1 MKRGMILMITV
12 SRRACPWRVLL
23 WKKQLMVGKHEN
35 ERELLVEH
43 SLGRN
48 LIDDP
53 QKTFP
58 GISVLFSFEM
68 FVSGRKRSAENKIR
82 RCVVSPL
89 PRSLFIAD
97 HQIYHS
103 FSFWWQSK
111 QIYHLCHQNPI
122 CLNSLSLEGFTES
135 VERFQFT
142 EWRSI
147 GYILGYSRS
156 PNSLGDFSKS
166 TSLELILP
174 SWFNI

>member
-58 GISVLFSFEM
+58 GISVLFSFKM
-68 FVSGRKRSAENKIR
+68 FVSERKRSAENKIR
-82 RCVVSPL
+82 RCLVSPL

-122 CLNSLSLEGFTES
+122 CLNTLSLEGFTES

-156 PNSLGDFSKS
+156 PNCLGDFSKS
-166 TSLELILP
+166 TS
-174 SWFNI
+174 

>member
-58 GISVLFSFEM
+58 GISVLFSLKM
-68 FVSGRKRSAENKIR
+68 FVREKGQLKIR
-82 RCVVSPL
+82 
-89 PRSLFIAD
+89 
-97 HQIYHS
+97 
-103 FSFWWQSK
+103 
-111 QIYHLCHQNPI
+111 
-122 CLNSLSLEGFTES
+122 
-135 VERFQFT
+135 
-142 EWRSI
+142 
-147 GYILGYSRS
+147 
-156 PNSLGDFSKS
+156 
-166 TSLELILP
+166 
-174 SWFNI
+174 

>member
-1 MKRGMILMITV
+1 MITV

-48 LIDDP
+48 LIDDS

-58 GISVLFSFEM
+58 GISVLFSFKM
-68 FVSGRKRSAENKIR
+68 FVSERKRSAENKIR
-82 RCVVSPL
+82 RCLVSPL
-89 PRSLFIAD
+89 PRSLFIAG

-111 QIYHLCHQNPI
+111 QIYHLCYQNPI
-122 CLNSLSLEGFTES
+122 CLNTLSLEGFTES

-156 PNSLGDFSKS
+156 PNCLGDFSKS

-174 SWFNI
+174 S

>member
-1 MKRGMILMITV
+1 M
-12 SRRACPWRVLL
+12 LL

-43 SLGRN
+43 SLGQN

-58 GISVLFSFEM
+58 VISVLFSFKM
-68 FVSGRKRSAENKIR
+68 FVSERKRSAEDKIR
-82 RCVVSPL
+82 RCLVSPL

-122 CLNSLSLEGFTES
+122 CLNTTLSHSL
-135 VERFQFT
+135 
-142 EWRSI
+142 WRVLLSQLNVFNLQS
-147 GYILGYSRS
+147 GEVLA
-156 PNSLGDFSKS
+156 
-166 TSLELILP
+166 TS
-174 SWFNI
+174 

>member
-1 MKRGMILMITV
+1 M
-12 SRRACPWRVLL
+12 LL

-43 SLGRN
+43 SLGQN
-48 LIDDP
+48 LIDNP

-58 GISVLFSFEM
+58 GISVLFSFKM
-68 FVSGRKRSAENKIR
+68 FVSERKRSAEDKIR
-82 RCVVSPL
+82 RCLVSPL

-122 CLNSLSLEGFTES
+122 CLNTTLSHSL
-135 VERFQFT
+135 
-142 EWRSI
+142 WRVLLSQ
-147 GYILGYSRS
+147 L
-156 PNSLGDFSKS
+156 NV
-166 TSLELILP
+166 
-174 SWFNI
+174 FNLQSGEVLATF

>member
-1 MKRGMILMITV
+1 M
-12 SRRACPWRVLL
+12 LL

-58 GISVLFSFEM
+58 GISVLFSFKM
-68 FVSGRKRSAENKIR
+68 FVSERKRSAENKIR
-82 RCVVSPL
+82 RCLVSPL

-122 CLNSLSLEGFTES
+122 RLNTTLSYSL
-135 VERFQFT
+135 
-142 EWRSI
+142 WRVLLSQLNVFNLQS
-147 GYILGYSRS
+147 GEVLA
-156 PNSLGDFSKS
+156 
-166 TSLELILP
+166 TS
-174 SWFNI
+174 

>member
-58 GISVLFSFEM
+58 GISVLFSFKM
-68 FVSGRKRSAENKIR
+68 FVSERKRSAEDKIR
-82 RCVVSPL
+82 RCLVSPL

-122 CLNSLSLEGFTES
+122 CLNTLSLEGFTES

-147 GYILGYSRS
+147 GYILGFSRS
-156 PNSLGDFSKS
+156 PNCLGDFSKS
-166 TSLELILP
+166 T
-174 SWFNI
+174 F

>member
-1 MKRGMILMITV
+1 M
-12 SRRACPWRVLL
+12 LL
-23 WKKQLMVGKHEN
+23 RKKQLMVGKHEN

-53 QKTFP
+53 QKHFLE
-58 GISVLFSFEM
+58 SVFSSHLRCLKVRE
-68 FVSGRKRSAENKIR
+68 KRSAENKIR
-82 RCVVSPL
+82 RCLVSPL

-122 CLNSLSLEGFTES
+122 RLNTTLSYSL
-135 VERFQFT
+135 
-142 EWRSI
+142 WRVLLSQ
-147 GYILGYSRS
+147 L
-156 PNSLGDFSKS
+156 NV
-166 TSLELILP
+166 
-174 SWFNI
+174 FNLQSGEVLATF

>member
-1 MKRGMILMITV
+1 M
-12 SRRACPWRVLL
+12 LL

-43 SLGRN
+43 SLGQN

-58 GISVLFSFEM
+58 VISVLFSFKM
-68 FVSGRKRSAENKIR
+68 FVSERKRSAEDKIR
-82 RCVVSPL
+82 RCLVSPL

-122 CLNSLSLEGFTES
+122 CLNTTLSHSL
-135 VERFQFT
+135 
-142 EWRSI
+142 WRVLLSQ
-147 GYILGYSRS
+147 L
-156 PNSLGDFSKS
+156 NV
-166 TSLELILP
+166 
-174 SWFNI
+174 FNLQSGEVLATF

>member
-1 MKRGMILMITV
+1 MITV

-53 QKTFP
+53 QKHFLE
-58 GISVLFSFEM
+58 SVFSSHLRCLKVREK
-68 FVSGRKRSAENKIR
+68 GHENKIR
-82 RCVVSPL
+82 RCLVSPL
-89 PRSLFIAD
+89 PRSLFIAG

-111 QIYHLCHQNPI
+111 QIYLLCYQNPI
-122 CLNSLSLEGFTES
+122 CLNTLSLEGFTES

-147 GYILGYSRS
+147 GYILGFSRS
-156 PNSLGDFSKS
+156 PNCLGDFSKS

>member
-1 MKRGMILMITV
+1 M
-12 SRRACPWRVLL
+12 LL

-43 SLGRN
+43 SLGQN
-48 LIDDP
+48 LIDNP

-58 GISVLFSFEM
+58 GISVLFSFKM
-68 FVSGRKRSAENKIR
+68 FVSERKRSAENKIR

-89 PRSLFIAD
+89 PPSLFIRD

-122 CLNSLSLEGFTES
+122 CLNTTLSHSL
-135 VERFQFT
+135 
-142 EWRSI
+142 WRVLLSQ
-147 GYILGYSRS
+147 L
-156 PNSLGDFSKS
+156 NV
-166 TSLELILP
+166 
-174 SWFNI
+174 FNLQSGEVLATF

>member
-1 MKRGMILMITV
+1 M
-12 SRRACPWRVLL
+12 LL

-43 SLGRN
+43 SLGQN

-58 GISVLFSFEM
+58 GINVLFSFKM
-68 FVSGRKRSAENKIR
+68 FLSERKRSAEDKIR
-82 RCVVSPL
+82 RCLVSPL

-122 CLNSLSLEGFTES
+122 RLNTTLSHSL
-135 VERFQFT
+135 
-142 EWRSI
+142 WRVLLSQ
-147 GYILGYSRS
+147 L
-156 PNSLGDFSKS
+156 NV
-166 TSLELILP
+166 
-174 SWFNI
+174 FNLQSGEVLATF

>member
-1 MKRGMILMITV
+1 M
-12 SRRACPWRVLL
+12 LL

-43 SLGRN
+43 SLGQN

-58 GISVLFSFEM
+58 GISVFFSFNM
-68 FVSGRKRSAENKIR
+68 YVSERKRSAENKIR

-111 QIYHLCHQNPI
+111 KIYHLCHQNPI
-122 CLNSLSLEGFTES
+122 RLNTTLSHSL
-135 VERFQFT
+135 
-142 EWRSI
+142 WRVLLSQ
-147 GYILGYSRS
+147 L
-156 PNSLGDFSKS
+156 NV
-166 TSLELILP
+166 
-174 SWFNI
+174 FNLQSGEVLATF

>member
-1 MKRGMILMITV
+1 M
-12 SRRACPWRVLL
+12 LL

-58 GISVLFSFEM
+58 GISVLFSFKM
-68 FVSGRKRSAENKIR
+68 FVSERKRSAEDKIR
-82 RCVVSPL
+82 RCLVSPL

-122 CLNSLSLEGFTES
+122 RLNTTLSYSL
-135 VERFQFT
+135 
-142 EWRSI
+142 WRVLLSQLNVFNLQS
-147 GYILGYSRS
+147 GEVLA
-156 PNSLGDFSKS
+156 
-166 TSLELILP
+166 TS
-174 SWFNI
+174 

>member
-1 MKRGMILMITV
+1 M
-12 SRRACPWRVLL
+12 LL

-43 SLGRN
+43 SLGQN

-58 GISVLFSFEM
+58 GISVLFSFKM
-68 FVSGRKRSAENKIR
+68 FVSERKRSAENKIR

-89 PRSLFIAD
+89 PRSLFIGD

-122 CLNSLSLEGFTES
+122 CLNTTLSHSL
-135 VERFQFT
+135 
-142 EWRSI
+142 WRVLLSQLNVFNLQS
-147 GYILGYSRS
+147 GEVLA
-156 PNSLGDFSKS
+156 
-166 TSLELILP
+166 TS
-174 SWFNI
+174 

>member
-1 MKRGMILMITV
+1 M
-12 SRRACPWRVLL
+12 LL

-43 SLGRN
+43 SLGQN

-58 GISVLFSFEM
+58 GINVLFSFKM
-68 FVSGRKRSAENKIR
+68 FVSERKRSAEDKIR
-82 RCVVSPL
+82 RCLVSPL

-122 CLNSLSLEGFTES
+122 RLNTTLSHSL
-135 VERFQFT
+135 
-142 EWRSI
+142 WRVLLSQ
-147 GYILGYSRS
+147 L
-156 PNSLGDFSKS
+156 NV
-166 TSLELILP
+166 
-174 SWFNI
+174 FNLQSGEVLATF

>member
-1 MKRGMILMITV
+1 M
-12 SRRACPWRVLL
+12 LL

-43 SLGRN
+43 SLGQN

-58 GISVLFSFEM
+58 GISVLFSFKM
-68 FVSGRKRSAENKIR
+68 FVSERKRSAEDKIR
-82 RCVVSPL
+82 RCLVSPL

-122 CLNSLSLEGFTES
+122 CLNTTLSHSL
-135 VERFQFT
+135 
-142 EWRSI
+142 WRVLLSQLNVFNLQS
-147 GYILGYSRS
+147 GEVLA
-156 PNSLGDFSKS
+156 
-166 TSLELILP
+166 TS
-174 SWFNI
+174 

>member
-1 MKRGMILMITV
+1 M
-12 SRRACPWRVLL
+12 LL

-43 SLGRN
+43 SLGQN

-58 GISVLFSFEM
+58 GINVLFSFKM
-68 FVSGRKRSAENKIR
+68 FVSERKRSAEDKIR
-82 RCVVSPL
+82 RCLVSPL
-89 PRSLFIAD
+89 PRSLFIGD

-122 CLNSLSLEGFTES
+122 RLNTTLSHSL
-135 VERFQFT
+135 
-142 EWRSI
+142 WRVLLSQLNVFNLQS
-147 GYILGYSRS
+147 GEVLA
-156 PNSLGDFSKS
+156 
-166 TSLELILP
+166 TS
-174 SWFNI
+174 

>member
-1 MKRGMILMITV
+1 M
-12 SRRACPWRVLL
+12 LL

-43 SLGRN
+43 SLGQN

-58 GISVLFSFEM
+58 LISVLFSFKM
-68 FVSGRKRSAENKIR
+68 FVSERKRSAEDKIR
-82 RCVVSPL
+82 RCLVSLL

-122 CLNSLSLEGFTES
+122 CLNTTLSHSL
-135 VERFQFT
+135 
-142 EWRSI
+142 WRVLLSQLNVFNLQS
-147 GYILGYSRS
+147 GEVLA
-156 PNSLGDFSKS
+156 
-166 TSLELILP
+166 TS
-174 SWFNI
+174 

>member
-1 MKRGMILMITV
+1 M
-12 SRRACPWRVLL
+12 LL

-43 SLGRN
+43 SLGQN

-58 GISVLFSFEM
+58 GISVLFSFKM
-68 FVSGRKRSAENKIR
+68 FVSERKRSSEDKIR
-82 RCVVSPL
+82 RCLVSPL

-122 CLNSLSLEGFTES
+122 CLNTTLSHSL
-135 VERFQFT
+135 
-142 EWRSI
+142 WRVLLSQ
-147 GYILGYSRS
+147 L
-156 PNSLGDFSKS
+156 NV
-166 TSLELILP
+166 
-174 SWFNI
+174 FNLQSGEVLATF

>member
-1 MKRGMILMITV
+1 M
-12 SRRACPWRVLL
+12 LL

-58 GISVLFSFEM
+58 GISVLFSFKM
-68 FVSGRKRSAENKIR
+68 FESERKRSAENKIR
-82 RCVVSPL
+82 RCLVSPL

-122 CLNSLSLEGFTES
+122 RLNTTLSYSL
-135 VERFQFT
+135 
-142 EWRSI
+142 WRVLLSQLNVFNLQS
-147 GYILGYSRS
+147 GEVLA
-156 PNSLGDFSKS
+156 
-166 TSLELILP
+166 TS
-174 SWFNI
+174 

>member
-1 MKRGMILMITV
+1 M
-12 SRRACPWRVLL
+12 LL

-43 SLGRN
+43 SLGQN

-58 GISVLFSFEM
+58 GISVLFSFKM
-68 FVSGRKRSAENKIR
+68 FVSERKRSAEDKIR
-82 RCVVSPL
+82 RCLVSPL

-122 CLNSLSLEGFTES
+122 CLNTTLSHSL
-135 VERFQFT
+135 
-142 EWRSI
+142 WRVLLSQ
-147 GYILGYSRS
+147 L
-156 PNSLGDFSKS
+156 NV
-166 TSLELILP
+166 
-174 SWFNI
+174 FNLQSGEVLATF

>member
-1 MKRGMILMITV
+1 M
-12 SRRACPWRVLL
+12 LL

-43 SLGRN
+43 SLGQN

-58 GISVLFSFEM
+58 GINVLFSFEM
-68 FVSGRKRSAENKIR
+68 FVSERKRSAEDKIR
-82 RCVVSPL
+82 RCLVSPL

-122 CLNSLSLEGFTES
+122 CLNTTLSHSL
-135 VERFQFT
+135 
-142 EWRSI
+142 WRVLLSQ
-147 GYILGYSRS
+147 L
-156 PNSLGDFSKS
+156 NV
-166 TSLELILP
+166 
-174 SWFNI
+174 FNLQSGEVLATF

>member
-1 MKRGMILMITV
+1 M
-12 SRRACPWRVLL
+12 LL

-43 SLGRN
+43 SLGQN

-58 GISVLFSFEM
+58 GISVLFSFKM
-68 FVSGRKRSAENKIR
+68 FVSERKRSAEDKIR
-82 RCVVSPL
+82 RCLVSPL

-122 CLNSLSLEGFTES
+122 RLNTTLSHSL
-135 VERFQFT
+135 
-142 EWRSI
+142 WRVLLSQLNVFNLQS
-147 GYILGYSRS
+147 GEVLA
-156 PNSLGDFSKS
+156 
-166 TSLELILP
+166 TS
-174 SWFNI
+174 

>member
-1 MKRGMILMITV
+1 M
-12 SRRACPWRVLL
+12 LL

-43 SLGRN
+43 SLGQN

-58 GISVLFSFEM
+58 LISVLFSFKM
-68 FVSGRKRSAENKIR
+68 FVSERKRSAEDKIR
-82 RCVVSPL
+82 RCLVSPL

-122 CLNSLSLEGFTES
+122 CLNTTLSHSL
-135 VERFQFT
+135 
-142 EWRSI
+142 WRVLLSQ
-147 GYILGYSRS
+147 L
-156 PNSLGDFSKS
+156 NV
-166 TSLELILP
+166 
-174 SWFNI
+174 FNLQSGEVLATF

>member
-1 MKRGMILMITV
+1 M
-12 SRRACPWRVLL
+12 LL

-43 SLGRN
+43 SLGQN

-58 GISVLFSFEM
+58 KISVLFSFKM
-68 FVSGRKRSAENKIR
+68 FVSERKSSAENKIR

-89 PRSLFIAD
+89 PRSLFIGD

-111 QIYHLCHQNPI
+111 QIYHLCYQNPI
-122 CLNSLSLEGFTES
+122 CLNTLSLEGFTES

-156 PNSLGDFSKS
+156 PNCLGDFSKS

-174 SWFNI
+174 S